1 FTQATTTCCVVA
13 PPHATFRC
21 TSFNHSFAPF
31 DSILRRT
38 STRNTVAICDKEE
51 LSMSVKRALATLT
64 LAVVVAFGGLSL
76 TRHMIAVAGE
86 ADAERLNRSILEY
99 VAGKNPQAPISAFRR
114 FPETLLREAQLSNL
128 DHCLVLAQAEVES
141 EFKHDAVGAAGEIG
155 LFQIKPST
163 AAILEPVAGPF
174 KRPSA
179 TYAQKGGKELGDLAD
194 PVVSTHFAMTYLRDI
209 MTRRQNIREA
219 LTEYNGGPAGRHPHY
234 YRMVMGAYVEV
245 LERQEL
251 RCRFREMPK

>member
-1 FTQATTTCCVVA
+1 
-13 PPHATFRC
+13 
-21 TSFNHSFAPF
+21 
-31 DSILRRT
+31 
-38 STRNTVAICDKEE
+38 
-51 LSMSVKRALATLT
+51 MSVKKALAILT

-99 VAGKNPQAPISAFRR
+99 IAQKNPQAPISAFRR
-114 FPETLLREAQLSNL
+114 FPETLLKEAQLTNI
-128 DHCLVLAQAEVES
+128 DHCLALAQAEVES

-155 LFQIKPST
+155 LYQIKPST

-174 KRPSA
+174 KRPSNTTNA
-179 TYAQKGGKELGDLAD
+179 KGGRDLGDLAD
-194 PVVSTHFAMTYLRDI
+194 PIVSTHFAMTYLRDI
-209 MTRRQNIREA
+209 MTRKPTVREA
-219 LTEYNGGPAGRHPHY
+219 LTEYNGGPLGRHPHY

-251 RCRFREMPK
+251 RCRFREMPKQVQLITLLGTN

>member
-1 FTQATTTCCVVA
+1 
-13 PPHATFRC
+13 
-21 TSFNHSFAPF
+21 
-31 DSILRRT
+31 
-38 STRNTVAICDKEE
+38 
-51 LSMSVKRALATLT
+51 MSVKKVIAILT
-64 LAVVVAFGGLSL
+64 LAVAVAFGGLSL

-86 ADAERLNRSILEY
+86 ADTERLNRSILEY
-99 VAGKNPQAPISAFRR
+99 VAQKNPQAPISAFRR

-141 EFKHDAVGAAGEIG
+141 VFKHDAVGGAGEIG

-163 AAILEPVAGPF
+163 AAILEPAAGPF
-174 KRPSA
+174 KRPSP
-179 TYAQKGGKELGDLAD
+179 TYTQKGASKELGDLAD

-219 LTEYNGGPAGRHPHY
+219 LTEYNGGPQGRHPHY

-251 RCRFREMPK
+251 RCRFREMPKELKLITLLGAN